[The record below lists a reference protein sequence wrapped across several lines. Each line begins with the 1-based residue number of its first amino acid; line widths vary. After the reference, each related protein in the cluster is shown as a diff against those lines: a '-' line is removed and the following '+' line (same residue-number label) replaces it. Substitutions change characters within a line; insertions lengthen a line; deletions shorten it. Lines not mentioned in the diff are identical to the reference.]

1 MGTTTSSIELTADR
15 YASAHPHSERAGVD
29 AVAWDDTQVQQE
41 STQLSAIRGHAET
54 VMRIE
59 GMHCAACALS
69 IEKALTALRGV
80 QSARVSAACG
90 TARVTWQPVLI
101 SLSRIAQTVV
111 DAGYAPYP
119 MTHARS
125 QSERVKQQRLE
136 LWRLFVA
143 GLCMMQVMM
152 YSVPM
157 YVAAAGEITADISN
171 LLRWAQWMLMLP
183 VLLFSAA
190 PFFKQAWVDV
200 SHRRV
205 GMDVPVALGIVITFV
220 VSSIATFN
228 PVGVVGHEVYFDSL
242 TMFVFFLLCGRY
254 IEARARSK
262 TAGALEALM
271 QRMPR
276 SVERFM
282 GDWRLDKTRKVPQSQ
297 LIAGDVVRIASGQA
311 FVGDGE
317 VLQGQAQVDEALL
330 TGESRAQLRGIGD
343 AVLAGSVNKAQ
354 AVIVRLTRLGEMTR
368 YAQIVQ
374 LMQRAATDKPAIAR
388 LADRIAGPFVV
399 LVVVAALAAGVV
411 WWWIE
416 PARAALIAATVLIV
430 TCPCALSL
438 ATPAAMLAAAGNLAN
453 RGVLVQRLQAFE
465 TLAQVDLIVFDKT
478 GTLTQDH
485 LNMRSVVSLGFI
497 TPDELKRVM
506 ARARAMAKQ
515 SMHPVARAVS
525 HIHSQ
530 GNDASIGRITDVYEE
545 PGKGIRA
552 LFDDDAQEWRLG
564 SYEFTG
570 AGTFSDD
577 ALSCFVSRGGVPII
591 RVCLDEAVR
600 SDAAQAVKALRSTG
614 ATLALLSGDR
624 ELAVQRVARELSITN
639 VHASNSP
646 EEKLQYISEQQQQG
660 HIVAMVGDG
669 INDAPVLAK
678 ANVSFALGDAADI
691 TRAQADFVVLSGRV
705 SDVAYA
711 QALAR
716 RTLRIV
722 KQNLAWAAA
731 YNTICIPLAL
741 MGLMPAWLAGLG
753 MASSSL
759 LVVGNALRLT
769 YQSERMPLNARN
781 ARNATA
787 SNLPVAATA
796 MN

>member
-1 MGTTTSSIELTADR
+1 MGITTSSLELTADR
-15 YASAHPHSERAGVD
+15 YANAHSEHVGVD
-29 AVAWDDTQVQQE
+29 AVAWDDTHVQQQ

-69 IEKALTALRGV
+69 IEKELTALLGV
-80 QSARVSAACG
+80 QSARVSAASG
-90 TARVTWQPVLI
+90 TARVIWQPVLVP
-101 SLSRIAQTVV
+101 LSRIAQTVV
-111 DAGYAPYP
+111 NAGYTPYP
-119 MTHARS
+119 MAHARS

-143 GLCMMQVMM
+143 GFCMMQVMM

-157 YVAAAGEITADISN
+157 YLAAAGEITVDISN
-171 LLRWAQWMLMLP
+171 LLRWAQWMLTLP

-190 PFFKQAWVDV
+190 PFFKQAWADV

-228 PVGVVGHEVYFDSL
+228 PLGVLGHEVYFDSL

-282 GDWRLDKTRKVPQSQ
+282 GDWRLEQTRKVPQSQ

-343 AVLAGSVNKAQ
+343 AVLAGSVNKGQ

-399 LVVVAALAAGVV
+399 LVVLAALAAGIV
-411 WWWIE
+411 WWWID
-416 PARAALIAATVLIV
+416 PTRAALIAATVLIV

-453 RGVLVQRLQAFE
+453 KGVLVQRLQAFE
-465 TLAQVDLIVFDKT
+465 TLARVDLVVFDKT
-478 GTLTQDH
+478 GTLTQDQ
-485 LNMRSVVSLGFI
+485 LNVRSVASLNFM
-497 TPDELKRVM
+497 TPEELEKAM

-515 SMHPVARAVS
+515 SLHPVARALA
-525 HIHSQ
+525 HHALQ
-530 GNDASIGRITDVYEE
+530 NDVSIGRITDLYEE

-570 AGTFSDD
+570 AASPSDD
-577 ALSCFVSRGGVPII
+577 ALSCFVSRGGVPIV
-591 RVCLDEAVR
+591 RVWLDEAVR
-600 SDAAQAVKALRSTG
+600 CDAAQAVKALRSAG
-614 ATLALLSGDR
+614 AALALLSGDR
-624 ELAVQRVARELSITN
+624 ELAVQRVARELNITN
-639 VHASNSP
+639 VHASSSP
-646 EEKLQYISEQQQQG
+646 EEKLQYLSGQQQQG

-691 TRAQADFVVLSGRV
+691 ARAQADFVVLSGRV

-731 YNTICIPLAL
+731 YNTLCIPLAL

-769 YQSERMPLNARN
+769 HQSERAP
-781 ARNATA
+781 RNATA
-787 SNLPVAATA
+787 PTLPVVATA